1 MQIQETSNNI
11 QYSFGQL
18 SQYQQR
24 KLIEFI
30 ESMISAKRNKGDL
43 LKFAGSIEPEELKK
57 MELAINEGCE
67 KIDRN
72 EW

>member
-1 MQIQETSNNI
+1 MQIQGTSNNI
-11 QYSFGQL
+11 QHSLGQL

-24 KLIEFI
+24 KLLEFI
-30 ESMISAKRNKGDL
+30 DSMISVKRNKGDL
-43 LKFAGSIEPEELKK
+43 LKFAGSIEPDELRK

-67 KIDRN
+67 KIDGN